1 VEVSCEGERT
11 EVAVSVEGERAA
23 VAASGKSVLAA
34 EAVSGEGVL
43 AAETVS
49 GEGGRAAEALSG
61 EGGGAVAISGK
72 GKRKRDLLFSLD
84 YPCRERLR
92 LRRLLAYLREYWCD
106 QNYDVYV
113 P

>member
-1 VEVSCEGERT
+1 
-11 EVAVSVEGERAA
+11 
-23 VAASGKSVLAA
+23 
-34 EAVSGEGVL
+34 
-43 AAETVS
+43 
-49 GEGGRAAEALSG
+49 
-61 EGGGAVAISGK
+61 VAISGK